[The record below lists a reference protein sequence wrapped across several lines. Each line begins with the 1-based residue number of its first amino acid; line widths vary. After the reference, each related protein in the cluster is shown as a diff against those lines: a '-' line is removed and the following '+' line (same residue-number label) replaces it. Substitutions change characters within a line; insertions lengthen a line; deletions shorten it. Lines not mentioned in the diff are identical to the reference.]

1 MKKVLYVIIGL
12 IVVYLIL
19 CIAGP
24 SVVKVERSTAVN
36 APATLV
42 MKQLGDLPFF
52 QEKWSPWREM
62 DPNMTY
68 TYTGTPGTVGHKYN
82 WEGND
87 EVGKGSLE
95 LTAITQ
101 DSIIQNLH
109 FEDMGDSKTY
119 FAVKGDDKSSNV
131 TWGME
136 MRPPFFFRAMALF
149 MNMEKMVGEH
159 YEKGLANFKQIVE
172 TMPKEET
179 ATATTY
185 DVKEVQWEEKTFIG
199 KRQVV
204 TFDKIPAFFGEN
216 LGRIMEDLGKN
227 KIEPMMAPLGIF
239 WTFDEKK
246 QETDM
251 AAAMCVPAGTKL
263 KGYDQWVVPASKVLH
278 VAYYGDYSKTMNAHM
293 AIDEYMKKNNLTQSY
308 VIEEYANDPAE
319 VKDTAQWLTNIY
331 YVINK

>member
-1 MKKVLYVIIGL
+1 MKKVLYVVIGL

-24 SVVKVERSTAVN
+24 KQVKVERSTVVN
-36 APATLV
+36 APTTLV

-52 QEKWSPWREM
+52 QEKWSPWRDM

-68 TYTGTPGTVGHKYN
+68 TYSGTPNTVGHKYN

-87 EVGKGSLE
+87 DVGKGSLE
-95 LTAITQ
+95 ITAITQ

-119 FAVKGDDKSSNV
+119 FTVKGDDKSSNV

-136 MRPPFFFRAMALF
+136 MKPPFLFRAMALF
-149 MNMEKMVGEH
+149 MNMQKMVGDH
-159 YEKGLANFKQIVE
+159 YEKGLASFKQLVE
-172 TMPKEET
+172 SMPKEQTGT
-179 ATATTY
+179 AY
-185 DVKEVQWEEKTFIG
+185 EVKEVQWDEKTFVG

-216 LGRIMEDLGKN
+216 LGRIMGDLGKN

-239 WTFDEKK
+239 WSFDEQK

-251 AAAMCVPAGTKL
+251 AAAICVPNGTKL
-263 KGYDQWVVPASKVLH
+263 SGYEQWVVPASKVLH
-278 VAYYGDYSKTMNAHM
+278 VAYYGDYSKSMAAHM
-293 AIDEYMKKNNLTQSY
+293 SIDEYMKKNNLTQSY